1 MLRFFKRENCER
13 LDQRMQA
20 YGIVRFL
27 TSHTALAFFYG
38 VFLFLYE
45 LRYLRQAVPAIHPVL
60 IAWAG
65 ALAVYDIVV
74 RRIWEKLPNRSFL
87 LLFCLAA
94 GITAI
99 TTIETGAVSNIKG
112 WIFVVL
118 PLVAFYPLCLLEPE
132 EKRKKA
138 LIKAMLGAA
147 IVIFAASALAVV
159 MYLQRFS
166 QEVAYMGE
174 IWTLGIR
181 HYIPGDETTAVLLYG
196 IYTDTNHAAAYAVAF
211 AAYSVVL
218 FLSCLKGL
226 FHRHWQNVLG
236 AVFAGL
242 NFFVQVCYFPLA
254 NSRGGWLCLLA
265 AVVLCT
271 FAWGYHKIR
280 VSGNGRRIAAAVL
293 SAVLVTGTLYGSLI
307 GLRSGLSDLS
317 MMITYG
323 ISSGGNTSATTP
335 ATGPSSTGPSSTVPP
350 TIPGDSFDKTDNG
363 SGSGRLNIWK
373 EGLGLFAKRPIF
385 GTGPGNNA
393 YYADKYNVGI
403 LLAEGDAL
411 HNSFLDLLVDYGIV
425 GFISLTG
432 FWGACLWAVLRAI
445 WSRGKTLGMDFYLN
459 VFTVLFVA
467 GISVFL
473 SCTFINTTAMY
484 YLMLLPCS
492 YLMAVCGITQR
503 RKNERE

>member
-1 MLRFFKRENCER
+1 MLGFFKRENCER

-38 VFLFLYE
+38 VFLFSYE
-45 LRYLRQAVPAIHPVL
+45 LRYLRQIAPAIHPVL

-74 RRIWEKLPNRSFL
+74 RRILKKLPNRSFL
-87 LLFCLAA
+87 LLFFLATV
-94 GITAI
+94 ITAV
-99 TTIETGAVSNIKG
+99 TTIEAGAVSNIKG

-118 PLVAFYPLCLLEPE
+118 PLAAFYPLCLLTSE
-132 EKRKKA
+132 ENRKKV

-147 IVIFAASALAVV
+147 IVIFATSALALA

-166 QEVAYMGE
+166 QEVTYMGE
-174 IWTLGIR
+174 SWTLGIR

-218 FLSCLKGL
+218 FQSCLKGL
-226 FHRHWQNVLG
+226 FRRHWQNVLG
-236 AVFAGL
+236 AVFAAL
-242 NFFVQVCYFPLA
+242 NFVVQACYFPLA
-254 NSRGGWLCLLA
+254 NSRGGWLCLLIA
-265 AVVLCT
+265 FVLCA
-271 FAWGYHKIR
+271 FAWGYRKIQ

-293 SAVLVTGTLYGSLI
+293 SAVLVTGTLYGSLV

-317 MMITYG
+317 MVITYG
-323 ISSGGNTSATTP
+323 IPSHDDTSNTTP
-335 ATGPSSTGPSSTVPP
+335 ATGPSSTGPSATVPP
-350 TIPGDSFDKTDNG
+350 TVPEDSFNKTDNG
-363 SGSGRLNIWK
+363 SGSGRLSIWK
-373 EGLGLFAKRPIF
+373 EGLELFTKRPVF
-385 GTGPGNNA
+385 GTGPSNNA
-393 YYADKYNVGI
+393 YYADKYNVGV

-411 HNSFLDLLVDYGIV
+411 HNSFLDLLVDYGFV
-425 GFISLTG
+425 GFISLIG
-432 FWGACLWAVLRAI
+432 FWGACLWAVLRTI

-459 VFTVLFVA
+459 VFIVLFVA

-492 YLMAVCGITQR
+492 YLMAVSGTTQR
-503 RKNERE
+503 RKDERE